1 MANELTD
8 AAELLLLD
16 LIDGVTTAA
25 PVTGPLKLAL
35 LTVQGTDSAAGTEVT
50 GGSYARQTITFGSA
64 AAGAAANTNSI
75 TFSGMPAA
83 SVVGFAI
90 YDSSGTPKRL
100 WEIPRTGGATSTASG
115 DSVNVAIGA
124 ITVGLN

>member
-35 LTVQGTDSAAGTEVT
+35 LTVQGSDSAAGTEVT

-64 AAGAAANTNSI
+64 AAGAASNTNAIS
-75 TFSGMPAA
+75 FSGMPAA

-100 WEIPRTGGATSTASG
+100 WEIPRTGGATSTSAG
-115 DSVNVAIGA
+115 DSINVGIGQ